1 MTEINNSAEF
11 THHVRVYYEDT
22 DAGGVVY
29 HSQYLNFLERTRTEW
44 LRSKGIEQRKL
55 VENEQ
60 ILFVIRSMDIQY
72 IKPARLDDWLTV
84 TVEPMQ
90 YKKAS
95 MTLAQTI
102 SCGERQLV
110 KAVVKIASL
119 HSQAFKPIR
128 FPDHLKQEIMS

>member
-1 MTEINNSAEF
+1 MTDTTDYPVF

-29 HSQYLNFLERTRTEW
+29 HGQYLNFLERTRTEW

-55 VENEQ
+55 AENEK

-84 TVEPMQ
+84 TCLLYTSP
-90 YKKAS
+90 S
-95 MTLAQTI
+95 P
-102 SCGERQLV
+102 R
-110 KAVVKIASL
+110 
-119 HSQAFKPIR
+119 
-128 FPDHLKQEIMS
+128 D